1 MSANENFVQFPMG
14 GIEKE
19 DRPLKRQVDS
29 QAKKI
34 NEVTAR
40 MSELEA
46 EKEEQAELIGLLR
59 DERDDALDEMNQTL
73 ELLEPWTEYVT
84 SLKESNRA
92 ETKHLS
98 EALTKSQ
105 EKVTQLEE
113 ENQVLRQE
121 MIHEPKV
128 ESHAFN
134 APRCEDAA
142 FESAKKISQ
151 DRGCSPPSDVV
162 PPRTVSMAAVA
173 DKLSSNGLTPSHSKA
188 SQVGRR
194 YTIEQMKRW
203 EPAAVTQQR
212 HGLEVATAIWRSL
225 APRNEQQGNTDSIR
239 KPFPP
244 ANRIR
249 PMAVKF
255 RDELDPIDSQEQ
267 LLKFE

>member
-1 MSANENFVQFPMG
+1 MSANENVVQSPIG

-19 DRPLKRQVDS
+19 DRPLKRQVDR

-84 SLKESNRA
+84 SLKESKRA
-92 ETKHLS
+92 EVEQLS

-113 ENQVLRQE
+113 ENQAWRQE
-121 MIHEPKV
+121 MIDKGKV

-134 APRCEDAA
+134 ILR
-142 FESAKKISQ
+142 
-151 DRGCSPPSDVV
+151 
-162 PPRTVSMAAVA
+162 PRTVSLAAVA
-173 DKLSSNGLTPSHSKA
+173 NTLGSNSLIPSHSKA
-188 SQVGRR
+188 SLVGRR

-225 APRNEQQGNTDSIR
+225 APRNEQQGNAEGMR

-249 PMAVKF
+249 PMAF
-255 RDELDPIDSQEQ
+255 RSRDDLGPIDPQEQ
-267 LLKFE
+267 LLEFE